1 MSRKQN
7 TGRDDGGQRGEA
19 GKGGV
24 PQIYVITGGPVY
36 GGTVSGAKASLKE
49 FRHMVNYNDK
59 RYWPNPP
66 RIPHISFTPED
77 FEGIIFPH
85 DDPLVITV
93 RISNKNVHRVL
104 VDSGSSANI
113 LFMDAFR

>member
-1 MSRKQN
+1 MFAQNRDKRKWCDFHSDHGHTTEACLDLKDNIEDLIRRGWLAQYKKKEELTSRKQN
-7 TGRDDGGQRGEA
+7 TGRDDVGQRGED

-66 RIPHISFTPED
+66 RVP
-77 FEGIIFPH
+77 
-85 DDPLVITV
+85 
-93 RISNKNVHRVL
+93 
-104 VDSGSSANI
+104 
-113 LFMDAFR
+113 